1 MNNQDNIQQEYIEW
15 EDHFQTTKEIVH
27 LTYNELKI
35 PGLRLFGMLHPLTAS
50 APLRLHIHSSAFE
63 ITFVTQGEMAFYTN
77 GKDYTVPGG
86 SAFISYPNEPHST
99 NQIPLTPKQI
109 YWFQLDISDPENFL
123 FLSPPIARKLID
135 DLYSI
140 RKHMVNTDNK
150 EITQIMKHIY
160 DQCMGSLPQFK
171 QKFKRYTG
179 TSPRNYINIKKI
191 EYSKDLL
198 RNGTSITN
206 TAMQLSFNTS
216 TYFATVFKK
225 YTLLTPSEYV
235 AKCRNKR
242 NASPSSGD
250 SSQ

>member
-15 EDHFQTTKEIVH
+15 EDHFQTTKEKVH

-140 RKHMVNTDNK
+140 R
-150 EITQIMKHIY
+150 Q
-160 DQCMGSLPQFK
+160 
-171 QKFKRYTG
+171 
-179 TSPRNYINIKKI
+179 
-191 EYSKDLL
+191 
-198 RNGTSITN
+198 
-206 TAMQLSFNTS
+206 
-216 TYFATVFKK
+216 TYGQH
-225 YTLLTPSEYV
+225 
-235 AKCRNKR
+235 R
-242 NASPSSGD
+242 
-250 SSQ
+250 